1 LNVEIDLSILIVTFN
16 SGSVLAG
23 CLDSIPAA
31 TGEKT
36 EIILVDN
43 ASRDGTLALVRR
55 NYPAV
60 RVIANPR
67 NVGFAAAV
75 NQAAQAAR
83 GSMLLLLNP
92 DTVVQ
97 SGAID
102 QLVSFLAEHPAAG
115 ICAPRVLDRHGRI
128 RHNCFRF
135 ETPWTFFWFGV
146 GVGPLQKL
154 RNRILGRTDWQID
167 RDSAQNVEAVT
178 GAALLVRR
186 QLYEQLG
193 GMDERFFMY
202 CEDGDFCL
210 RARQAGYQ
218 AMLVPRSV
226 MTHIGAASTP
236 HGAALL
242 NGMIGRHLLHSRYHY
257 TMKYWGKAAMRTLR
271 LAYGAAGA
279 FFMLAGAM
287 SLDLQRRPLLR
298 RHGKLLWATPLPRL
312 EKHA

>member
-1 LNVEIDLSILIVTFN
+1 MEPSLSILIVTFN
-16 SGSVLAG
+16 SGRVVAG

-31 TGEKT
+31 TGVKA

-43 ASRDGTLALVRR
+43 ASQDGTPALVRR

-60 RVIANPR
+60 RVMENPR

-75 NQAAQAAR
+75 NQAAHAAR
-83 GSMLLLLNP
+83 GSMFLLLNP
-92 DTVVQ
+92 DTVIQ

-102 QLVSFLAEHPAAG
+102 QLVSFLEEHPFTG
-115 ICAPRVLDRHGRI
+115 ICAPRTLDRHRRI

-202 CEDGDFCL
+202 CEDGDFCF
-210 RARQAGYQ
+210 RAHQAGYQ
-218 AMLVPRSV
+218 TMLVPRSI
-226 MTHIGAASTP
+226 MTHFGAASTP
-236 HGAALL
+236 HGTALL
-242 NGMIGRHLLHSRYHY
+242 NGMIGEHLLRSRYHY
-257 TMKYWGKAAMRTLR
+257 TLKYWGKAAAGTLR
-271 LAYGAAGA
+271 LAHGAAGA
-279 FFMLAGAM
+279 FFMLAGAI
-287 SLDLQRRPLLR
+287 SPDRQRRPLLR
-298 RHGKLLWATPLPRL
+298 RRGKLLWSTPLPRL

>member
-1 LNVEIDLSILIVTFN
+1 MEPSLSILIVTFN
-16 SGSVLAG
+16 SGHVVAG
-23 CLDSIPAA
+23 CLDSIPAT
-31 TGEKT
+31 TGVKA

-43 ASRDGTLALVRR
+43 ASQDGTPALVRR

-60 RVIANPR
+60 RVIENHR

-75 NQAAQAAR
+75 NQAAHVAR
-83 GSMLLLLNP
+83 GSLFLLLNP
-92 DTVVQ
+92 DTVVH

-102 QLVSFLAEHPAAG
+102 QLVSFLAEHPAVG
-115 ICAPRVLDRHGRI
+115 ICAPRTLDRHGRI

-146 GVGPLQKL
+146 GVGPLQKM

-167 RDSAQNVEAVT
+167 LDSAQTVEAAT

-193 GMDERFFMY
+193 GLDERFFMY
-202 CEDGDFCL
+202 CEDGDFCY

-218 AMLVPRSV
+218 TMLVPWSV

-236 HGAALL
+236 HGAVLL

-257 TMKYWGKAAMRTLR
+257 TCKYRGKAAMRALR

-287 SLDLQRRPLLR
+287 STDPQRRPLLR

-312 EKHA
+312 KRRA